1 MAAVMTR
8 RARLFLLA
16 LVAAFFLPSSARI
29 GQMPIPRQTLLVSA
43 QPVPLSRDHPSLRQT
58 GKLLYLGGWV
68 LHARHP
74 DFGGW
79 SGMIARPEGLRLVSD
94 AGGLLDLPWPG
105 ASVLPATLQELPRG
119 CGSHWNKENQ
129 DAESLTAAPDG
140 RWWVSLEVLNRIC
153 RIMPD
158 GKVRMTAPP
167 LMMGWINSLGSEAML
182 RLRDGRFLVFAEADP
197 QRRVDSSPLL
207 LFSGDPTEASTT
219 ATALRFAPPR
229 GYRPTDAAQLPDG
242 HILVLL
248 RHFAL
253 PVRWR
258 TRIVRIDP
266 AQLRPGAPISGQEI
280 ARLAPPMITDD
291 FEAMA
296 VTQEKRRT
304 IIWLASD
311 DNFWPLQ
318 QSYLLKFALK
328 D

>member
-1 MAAVMTR
+1 MTR
-8 RARLFLLA
+8 RTRLVLILLA
-16 LVAAFFLPSSARI
+16 AAVHPSSARI
-29 GQMPIPRQTLLVSA
+29 GQMPIPPQSLVVEA
-43 QPVPLSRDHPSLRQT
+43 RPVPLAQTQPGLRTT
-58 GKLLYLGGWV
+58 GKLLYLGGWT

-79 SGMIARPEGLRLVSD
+79 SGMIARRDGLRLVSD

-105 ASVLPATLQELPRG
+105 APRLEARLQEVPRG
-119 CGSHWNKENQ
+119 CGNHWNKEHQ

-140 RWWVSLEVLNRIC
+140 RWWISLEVLNRIC

-158 GKVRMTAPP
+158 GKVRMVWPP
-167 LMMGWINSLGSEAML
+167 RMMNWANALGGEAMV

-197 QRRVDSSPLL
+197 KGVVGSAPLL
-207 LFSGDPTEASTT
+207 LFAGDPAGSKT
-219 ATALRFAPPR
+219 AVTPLRFAPPT

-242 HILVLL
+242 RILVLL

-258 TRIVRIDP
+258 TRLVVMDLAALKP
-266 AQLRPGAPISGQEI
+266 GTPLRGQEI

-318 QSYLLKFALK
+318 QTYLLKFALK